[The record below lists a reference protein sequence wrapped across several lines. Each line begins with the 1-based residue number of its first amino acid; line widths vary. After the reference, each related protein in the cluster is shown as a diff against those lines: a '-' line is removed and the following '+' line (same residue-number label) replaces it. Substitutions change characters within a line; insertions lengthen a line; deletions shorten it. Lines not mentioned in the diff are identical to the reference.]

1 MGNDR
6 KNLLK
11 GYNMLLYFAGSMIM
25 YEPTEECVID
35 FWTNGT
41 LSRLPVSS
49 TNPRFIKA
57 AGLLRDSCKDKN
69 MCKKALQEDFLR
81 LFAEKGLLLAPA
93 HASDYLYNEDYL
105 SSTYDEVGEFYK
117 SYGWSSRLSVKRA
130 DDHLGI
136 QLLFLTSLVD
146 RYLLLDDDP
155 SCREMKNEIC
165 RFIDKYILSWIP
177 KWNEQIQEYAQT
189 LSYKGI
195 GILIL
200 ACIEDIHSIFSRS
213 QSPL

>member
-1 MGNDR
+1 MENDR

-35 FWTNGT
+35 FWTNGA
-41 LSRLPVSS
+41 LQGLPVSS

-57 AGLLRDSCKDKN
+57 ASLLRDSCKDKT
-69 MCKKALQEDFLR
+69 MCRKTLQDDYLR
-81 LFAEKGLLLAPA
+81 LFADSGISLTPA
-93 HASDYLYNEDYL
+93 HASRYLCKGDHHDSTYNEV
-105 SSTYDEVGEFYK
+105 SEFYK
-117 SYGWSSRLSVKRA
+117 SYGWNSRSRIKRA

-136 QLLFLTSLVD
+136 ELLFLTSLVD

-155 SCREMKNEIC
+155 SCREMKNEIH
-165 RFIDKYILSWIP
+165 RFIDEHMLSWIP
-177 KWNEQIQEYAQT
+177 KWNEQIQEHAHTPGYR
-189 LSYKGI
+189 GI

-200 ACIEDIHSIFSRS
+200 ACIEDLYGIFS
-213 QSPL
+213 